1 VFKVDPRGNIVLP
14 WGDTMLVSLKI
25 VGEIPE
31 GTVAVFAICRRTR
44 EDTVLEKELGI
55 VDGRV
60 TIALTNEESE
70 SIEVGRYHWDLR
82 IVTRI
87 GETKANVI
95 SVYAPNMPTFEVKEV
110 AADV

>member
-1 VFKVDPRGNIVLP
+1 MFKVDPRGNIVLP
-14 WGDTMLVSLKI
+14 WGDTLLMSLRLR
-25 VGEIPE
+25 GEIPE
-31 GTVAVFAICRRTR
+31 GSTAVFAICRRTR

-70 SIEVGRYHWDLR
+70 GLEVGRYKWDVR
-82 IVTRI
+82 IVTRDVGI
-87 GETKANVI
+87 NTNVI
-95 SVYAPNMPTFEVKEV
+95 SVFSPAMPTLEVKEV

>member
-1 VFKVDPRGNIVLP
+1 MFKVDPRGNIVLP
-14 WGDTMLVSLKI
+14 WGDTLLLSRRLHV
-25 VGEIPE
+25 EIPD
-31 GTVAVFAICRRTR
+31 GSAVVFAVCRRSQ
-44 EDTVLEKELGI
+44 EDTIFEKELGI
-55 VDGRV
+55 VQGRV

-95 SVYAPNMPTFEVKEV
+95 SVYAPNMPTFEVREV